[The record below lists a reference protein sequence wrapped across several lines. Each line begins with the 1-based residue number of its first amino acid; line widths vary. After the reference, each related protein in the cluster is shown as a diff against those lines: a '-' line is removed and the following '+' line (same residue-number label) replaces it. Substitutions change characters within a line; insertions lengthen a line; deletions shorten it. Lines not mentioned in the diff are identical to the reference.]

1 MIVNILD
8 DSECIYST
16 CNISLNQNWFTCVQ
30 EKFILNWYVHAGG
43 FDGIGPNDIA
53 WSFVGKSG

>member
-1 MIVNILD
+1 MLD
-8 DSECIYST
+8 DQGCEYST
-16 CNISLNQNWFTCVQ
+16 CNTLGNQNWLICTQ
-30 EKFILNWYVHAGG
+30 EKLKLIWYVHAGG